1 MPFIEWM
8 QRYFPEWEMR
18 MAGSGLVP
26 TWYRNG
32 RRDEFGY
39 YTLHALWSYEIKQ
52 GFYQDE

>member
-18 MAGSGLVP
+18 MVGSGLVP